1 MKSIHAENGPLPL
14 AERQAPARRGGAGRL
29 WVEKRAGPQA
39 EFAPLR
45 RRLRNHHLITS
56 GLDLPGVASPWG
68 LEKDGDD
75 LVLRLPWQPGTSLAQ
90 GLLQAGAPRPA
101 SVLAQTIT
109 LGVARVL
116 AALEAQGIAHGAVN
130 AKHVLWH
137 APSRAVSLLDFGQA
151 RFVRCVAIAG
161 TPATDTPPATPLGDL
176 RDLGALFYQL
186 STGQA
191 MPALSPHAQ
200 EASSAFWHP
209 QAIAGLSL
217 AHLDTMARLCFAGL
231 PGGHRSAAA
240 AVTDLQALWGG
251 GTLRANALGTP
262 LDLPLPTHRLG
273 RDKQVAE
280 LLGAYGEA
288 SERGANGVGSGAGGA
303 GAARKGQP
311 VLVLVDGLAGSGKSA
326 VVQDATEAM
335 RRHGATVAA
344 GKFNQFGDSR
354 PLSALAQALDG
365 VLASLLAEVPAQRQ
379 AAVERILRA
388 LGHQAAVLFDFL
400 PRLVPL
406 LGPQPEATGLPG
418 EASRVRF
425 ELMLGRLIEALATR
439 ASPLVLVIDDIQ
451 WADNA
456 TLRLLRGLVRSP
468 SIHNLLVVGV
478 YRSEAVDTAH
488 GVTRLI
494 LDLQHTGAR
503 LRQVTVQPWGEA
515 DISALLALAGVQA
528 NDEVY
533 ALAPALARATAGNPF
548 AVLQALRVL
557 QQAQA
562 LHFDAAT
569 ANWRVA
575 PAQAQQALEAA
586 SPVGLVG
593 QQLQQLPQDC
603 QDLLAAGA
611 LLGAVMDLEAL
622 AAVHGH
628 TPDATLATLRPALQ
642 AGLLVLLDEGLAPRS
657 LLALRAAHDFVQ
669 QAAFRQLSDSGRA
682 ERHMGIGRALVAKY
696 RGEGALHEHVFE
708 IVQQF
713 HRAPPTLMAARERK
727 LLLSLTTEAARKA
740 RQSGA
745 ARAALG
751 HFHHALALAT
761 PPSGTAADALAFSL
775 LLEAAEAAYLA
786 ADFSALDGLLGQ
798 LDALPLDVLDHTR
811 VLELRIQGLM
821 ARNQMASALQLGE
834 QALAQLDVPLLPL
847 APPTAWPAV
856 PRLGELRLDGQ
867 PDPRV
872 EAALRV
878 LVWLTPCA
886 YVTSFDSYIRVILT
900 MVGLARAHPTSPL
913 TALSY
918 TNFGLVLCGTGQW
931 QAGFDAS
938 TLALA
943 LSESDPDDT
952 RRCKVHTLAYGFLRH
967 WSRPVTESLTPLLAT
982 IESCLLS
989 GDQEYLGYGAF
1000 LYCDK
1005 AWGTQT
1011 LDELTHV
1018 HTAHTR
1024 LVEQFGHDFSR
1035 RHCQVW
1041 LQFLAALQDPDPDT
1055 ALLLQGAHFDERHD
1069 IALLEAA
1076 HNGFSLF
1083 TSHTLQAVL
1092 AWHRGDGQGLRQA
1105 CASAER
1111 HAMTGSATLLSMD
1124 LRLFNALS
1132 QLVDFPVADV
1142 TANWQAIQATTE
1154 LSLQLG
1160 AAAEQAPA
1168 NYKHK
1173 FLLLQA
1179 ERARVMGDVAA
1190 ALQRYEAAAEWAAQ
1204 GGARHDLA
1212 LIRERTGM
1220 CCHQLGLHDI
1230 ARQRLTEAC
1239 EGHQAWGATA
1249 VAQRLRARMVAMGL
1263 AQDTNEHAAH
1273 AITLGLALED
1283 KGQAALH
1290 ALHAQRLVLYHK
1302 PSASVLSVTRQ
1313 NDGGTQVA
1321 RLPAAAP
1328 EIEKTLPLRLLT
1340 AVTERGEAVDLAHQ
1354 PWPAWAT
1361 HTRPHSTAAAPG
1373 VAVPLRHGNV
1383 VLGAAYLEHVG
1394 APDPFGQWHAQ
1405 WPRHVQ
1411 SLVDEMRL
1419 SDLAAR
1425 LDTTSLTDAQ
1435 TGLPNRTA
1443 LLGMIELAMARCRGE
1458 AREMQVLVLRF
1469 RSIVTLGQQQ
1479 PEDDFAA
1486 VLSTAAR
1493 ALLRLDQHVA
1503 GLARLDRD
1511 VLGLV
1516 LTGWSRDALN
1526 KQAHALFARVAASLP
1541 MAAQGVLSL
1550 DAGVRPD
1557 DGTTPAAALLHDA
1570 EASLATLPRRG
1581 GHALAVFDPSLHG
1594 RLFDREMLA
1603 RDLRWAL
1610 ANTGLHLVYQPVVD
1624 MRDNRLLGAEALVRW
1639 QHPARGNVPASQ
1651 LVEVA
1656 EEFGLIDELG
1666 HWLVEEALRAMSSW
1680 SGLMNNRSLSI
1691 NASPIEIQRADY
1703 AQRLADAMKRH
1714 GIRAEQLAV
1723 EITESTAIEDDQA
1736 TQHNLQALRNAGIM
1750 LCIDDFGVGMSSLH
1764 RLHAT
1769 LAKRL
1774 KIDRYFVEGITED
1787 AGRRTTIEMI
1797 IKLAES
1803 LQLDVVCE
1811 GVSSAEHV
1819 DFLVGHGLH
1828 KAQGYYYPQP
1838 VAKDAMRGL
1847 LEVGYVRG
1855 QTPLH

>member
-1 MKSIHAENGPLPL
+1 MKSIHAEHGPLPL
-14 AERQAPARRGGAGRL
+14 AERQAPARCDGAGRL

-45 RRLRNHHLITS
+45 RRLRNHYLITS
-56 GLDLPGVASPWG
+56 GLDLSGVASPWG

-90 GLLQAGAPRPA
+90 SLLQAGAPRAAPA
-101 SVLAQTIT
+101 LAQTIA

-116 AALEAQGIAHGAVN
+116 AALEAQSIAHGAVN
-130 AKHVLWH
+130 AEHVLWH
-137 APSRAVSLLDFGQA
+137 APSRAVSLLDFGEA

-161 TPATDTPPATPLGDL
+161 TAASDNTPPATPLGDL
-176 RDLGALFYQL
+176 RALGALFYQL

-191 MPALSPHAQ
+191 MPDPNPRAQ
-200 EASSAFWHP
+200 EATSAFWHP

-251 GTLRANALGTP
+251 GTLRADALGAP
-262 LDLPLPTHRLG
+262 LDLPLPAHRLG
-273 RDKQVAE
+273 RDKQVAD
-280 LLGAYGEA
+280 LLAAYGEA
-288 SERGANGVGSGAGGA
+288 SERGANGGGGAHGAGL
-303 GAARKGQP
+303 ARKGQP

-326 VVQDATEAM
+326 VVQDAAEAM

-354 PLSALAQALDG
+354 PLSALAQALDS
-365 VLASLLAEVPAQRQ
+365 VLAGLLADTPAQRQ
-379 AAVERILRA
+379 AAVERIVRA
-388 LGHQAAVLFDFL
+388 LGQQAAVLFDFL
-400 PRLVPL
+400 PRLALL
-406 LGPQPEATGLPG
+406 LGQQPEPTRLPG

-425 ELMLGRLIEALATR
+425 ELMVGRLIEALATR

-478 YRSEAVDTAH
+478 YRSEAVDAAH
-488 GVTRLI
+488 GVTHLI
-494 LDLQHTGAR
+494 LDLQHTHAR
-503 LRQVTVQPWGEA
+503 LRQITMQPWGEA
-515 DISALLALAGVQA
+515 DIAALLALTGVQA
-528 NDEVY
+528 NDEAY

-569 ANWRVA
+569 AGWRVA
-575 PAQAQQALEAA
+575 PALAQHALEAA
-586 SPVGLVG
+586 TPVALAS
-593 QQLQQLPQDC
+593 QQLQQLPQAC

-628 TPDATLATLRPALQ
+628 TADETLSTLRPALQ

-657 LLALRAAHDFVQ
+657 LLALRAVHDFVQ

-696 RGEGALHEHVFE
+696 RDEGALHEHVFE

-713 HRAPPTLMAARERK
+713 HLAPPTLMAVRERK

-751 HFHHALALAT
+751 HFRHALALAT
-761 PPSGTAADALAFSL
+761 SPTGGATDAHHFPL

-786 ADFSALDGLLGQ
+786 ADFSALDGLLDQ

-821 ARNQMASALQLGE
+821 ARNQMAPALQLGE
-834 QALAQLDVPLLPL
+834 QALARLDVPLLPL
-847 APPTAWPAV
+847 APPTDWPAV

-867 PDPRV
+867 PDARV

-900 MVGLARAHPTSPL
+900 MVGLARAHPASPL

-943 LSESDPDDT
+943 LSEPDTDET
-952 RRCKVHTLAYGFLRH
+952 RRCKVQTLAYGFLRH

-982 IESCLLS
+982 IENCLLS

-1005 AWGTQT
+1005 AWGTQA
-1011 LDELTHV
+1011 LNELANV

-1024 LVEQFGHDFSR
+1024 LVEQFGHDFSL

-1041 LQFLAALQDPDPDT
+1041 QQFLAALQDPDADT
-1055 ALLLQGAHFDERHD
+1055 ALLLQGAHFDERQD
-1069 IALLEAA
+1069 IARLEAA
-1076 HNGFSLF
+1076 HNSFSLF

-1092 AWHRGDGQGLRQA
+1092 AWHRGDWRELRQA
-1105 CASAER
+1105 CANAER

-1124 LRLFNALS
+1124 LRLFNALG

-1142 TANWQAIQATTE
+1142 TANWRAIQATTD

-1190 ALQRYEAAAEWAAQ
+1190 ALQRYEAAGEWATQSGAQ
-1204 GGARHDLA
+1204 HDLA
-1212 LIRERTGM
+1212 LIRERAGT
-1220 CCHQLGLHDI
+1220 CCHQLGLRDL

-1239 EGHQAWGATA
+1239 EGYQAWGATA
-1249 VAQRLRARMVAMGL
+1249 VAQRLRTRMVALNL

-1273 AITLGLALED
+1273 AITLGMALED
-1283 KGQAALH
+1283 KGEAALNALH
-1290 ALHAQRLVLYHK
+1290 ARRLVLYHK
-1302 PSASVLSVTRQ
+1302 PSASVLSVTRH
-1313 NDGGTQVA
+1313 NDGGTHVA
-1321 RLPAAAP
+1321 RLPATP
-1328 EIEKTLPLRLLT
+1328 EVEKTLPLRLLT

-1354 PWPAWAT
+1354 PWPTWAT
-1361 HTRPHSTAAAPG
+1361 HVPSHSTAAAPG
-1373 VAVPLRHGNV
+1373 VAVPLRHGDV
-1383 VLGAAYLEHVG
+1383 MLGAAYLEHVG

-1443 LLGMIELAMARCRGE
+1443 LLGMIELAMARSRGE
-1458 AREMQVLVLRF
+1458 ARDMQVLVLRF
-1469 RSIVTLGQQQ
+1469 RSIVALDQQ
-1479 PEDDFAA
+1479 PEDGFAA
-1486 VLSTAAR
+1486 ALSTAAR
-1493 ALLRLDQHVA
+1493 ALLRLDPHVA

-1516 LTGWSRDALN
+1516 LTGWRRDALT
-1526 KQAHALFARVAASLP
+1526 KQVHALFARVAASLP
-1541 MAAQGVLSL
+1541 AAAQGVLSL

-1557 DGTTPAAALLHDA
+1557 DGATPAAALLHDA

-1680 SGLMNNRSLSI
+1680 SGLMNNRSVSI